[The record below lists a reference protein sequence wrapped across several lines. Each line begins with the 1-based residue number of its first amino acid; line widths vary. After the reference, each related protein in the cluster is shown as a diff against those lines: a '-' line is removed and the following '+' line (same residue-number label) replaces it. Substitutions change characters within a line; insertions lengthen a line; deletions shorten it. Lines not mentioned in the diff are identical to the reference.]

1 MKDTHSAYN
10 TATAIKAKRNQPIS
24 LCAVGALDDR
34 SHLLT
39 FITCLALFFHGHQA
53 SVNRV
58 SLSAVSRAAAVG
70 HNSANTMTAAT
81 EMRMLL
87 ASALSCCMLLLVCP
101 TSVRALYE
109 DQIGKLDWYQQHV
122 GHVQHAH
129 FHHHTIRNTTSL
141 LLASSHSIL
150 AAIRLPPSTA
160 SASSQHTNDLSSL
173 LQWRNR
179 AELGEV
185 VAASHL
191 FPSSLISVFAPSGIV
206 RAHSPSSGG
215 LQWESGTWHHS
226 RPTMLDEV
234 NVQRRGGDFADV
246 LADVTA
252 TVLPLHTDSTS
263 SAASSVA
270 VQYGEQ
276 VRVYDVKEGDE
287 LWRWSG
293 VSGDSSTH
301 QHLLGITVTEG
312 AVHAVS
318 VGDSGQKRVSVTA
331 LDATNAAVKATTH
344 VDMAVAD
351 PLSPQH
357 IHVSQFGFIVVL
369 HQSTNIIDLIHI
381 DSGGQY
387 RTSSSVVGS
396 LLPTEHR
403 TAKSFEL
410 SNDVRFPSRH
420 FLLTSSSAQHV
431 LAVVDGAV
439 SHITS
444 IPSQF
449 HVIPSSSIVS
459 SSSAVWYAAVH
470 VNFAPNKP
478 EIVCN
483 VYRTDSDE
491 PVFSAHRLWHDHG
504 GVQRGWLSVSADAQ
518 TQQRPHARVVLVS
531 DDHTLSYIEDAEW
544 HWDRDE
550 ALSSITAMAWSDL
563 PVDSDIDV
571 GAHSYPGLF
580 ERAALQVRS
589 VYRTVQSLIRTDWM
603 SVFSTSKSL
612 VTVREHTGP
621 LVTDEFGLRKLAIA
635 ATATGKLYA
644 FVSDS
649 GALVW
654 QYPIAKQ
661 GARVWRLEM
670 ISPTVLLVV
679 TEEAGA
685 SFTVHELNALAGTT
699 ISSRVVAPH
708 IETLVVTPYK
718 TRNGQ
723 HIVLLTDADRVYVH
737 PHTAEALALLQP
749 HLHTLFYHHVDLAL
763 NAVTGYAV
771 SAHTA
776 VPTSLS
782 HLQASQVWQL
792 SFPSDVER
800 IASIAESHPFR
811 TVQSAV
817 RVVGGGDGGLLYKYL
832 NPNLLMLATER
843 VDAGGKPLVPS
854 VKKSTDPSVSVYLLD
869 TVSGVVYDKWVH
881 RGAVGPVHCAQ
892 NENLLVYHYYNLNM
906 AHYEMSVIELY
917 EPRDAE
923 SLSLLHA
930 VRSVGSHA
938 APLSSFTEPPP
949 YAIQQAYLF
958 RSAVKSLAVTHTLR
972 GITSAE
978 LLTVLP
984 TDQVL
989 AIPKHLLDPRRPTGE
1004 PSNLDKAEGLIP
1016 YMGELPIQ
1024 AQGVAN
1030 YNRSIAHCRQ
1040 LSTSPALLESTSLV
1054 CAWGVD
1060 VWCSRVTP
1068 SGTFDLLNEEFN
1080 APFLLLTV
1088 TAVIAAIVATRQ
1100 MAKRKEL
1107 HSAWK

>member
-1 MKDTHSAYN
+1 MDV
-10 TATAIKAKRNQPIS
+10 R
-24 LCAVGALDDR
+24 AVPL
-34 SHLLT
+34 
-39 FITCLALFFHGHQA
+39 I
-53 SVNRV
+53 V
-58 SLSAVSRAAAVG
+58 
-70 HNSANTMTAAT
+70 
-81 EMRMLL
+81 
-87 ASALSCCMLLLVCP
+87 ALSCCLLLLICP
-101 TSVRALYE
+101 TPAVALYE

-129 FHHHTIRNTTSL
+129 FHHHSKKNTTSVL
-141 LLASSHSIL
+141 VASSHSIL
-150 AAIRLPPSTA
+150 ASIRLPTTAPS
-160 SASSQHTNDLSSL
+160 SIHSNDLSPL

-191 FPSSLISVFAPSGIV
+191 FPSSLVSVSAPSGIV
-206 RAHSPSSGG
+206 RAHSPSGGG

-226 RPTMLDEV
+226 RPTLLDELS
-234 NVQRRGGDFADV
+234 VQRRGGDFADV

-252 TVLPLHTDSTS
+252 MVLPVPTDGT
-263 SAASSVA
+263 AAAVDSVA
-270 VQYGEQ
+270 VQYGDEI
-276 VRVYDVKEGDE
+276 RVFAVKEGDE

-293 VSGDSSTH
+293 VKGDPSAH
-301 QHLLGITVTEG
+301 QHLLGITVSNG

-318 VGDSGQKRVSVTA
+318 VGDSRQKRVTVTA
-331 LDATNAAVKATTH
+331 LDAANGAVKGTTH
-344 VDMAVAD
+344 VDIAMAD
-351 PLSPQH
+351 PISAQH
-357 IHVSQFGFIVVL
+357 VHISVHGFIAIL
-369 HQSTNIIDLIHI
+369 HQSTSTIDLVHI
-381 DSGGQY
+381 DADGQY
-387 RTSSSVVGS
+387 RTTSSLVGS
-396 LLPTEHR
+396 VLPAEHR
-403 TAKSFEL
+403 TAQSFQL
-410 SNDVRFPSRH
+410 STDVRFPSSH
-420 FLLTSSSAQHV
+420 FLLTSSSSHHV
-431 LAVVDGAV
+431 LAVASGAL
-439 SHITS
+439 SHVVA
-444 IPSQF
+444 IPAQF
-449 HVIPSSSIVS
+449 HVIPSSTPS
-459 SSSAVWYAAVH
+459 SSSSVVWYAAVH
-470 VNFAPNKP
+470 VNFPPAKP

-483 VYRTDSDE
+483 VYRSDSDE
-491 PVFSAHRLWHDHG
+491 PVYSAHRLWHDHG
-504 GVQRGWLSVSADAQ
+504 SVRRGWLSVSSGA
-518 TQQRPHARVVLVS
+518 TQKSHARLLLVS
-531 DDHTLSYIEDAEW
+531 DDHTLSYVEDAEW
-544 HWDRDE
+544 EWDRDE
-550 ALSSITAMAWSDL
+550 ALSSITSLVWSDL
-563 PVDSDIDV
+563 PIDSDIHT
-571 GAHSYPGLF
+571 GATSYPGLL

-589 VYRTVQSLIRTDWM
+589 VYRTVQSLIRTDWTPM
-603 SVFSTSKSL
+603 FGGSKSL
-612 VTVREHTGP
+612 VAVREHTGP

-654 QYPIAKQ
+654 QHHIAKE

-670 ISPTVLLVV
+670 VSPTVLLVV

-685 SFTVHELNALAGTT
+685 SFTVHELDALTGTA
-699 ISSRVVAPH
+699 ISSREVAPH
-708 IETLVVTPYK
+708 LETTVITPYK
-718 TRNGQ
+718 TSNAQ

-737 PHTAEALALLQP
+737 PHTTEALALLQP

-771 SAHTA
+771 SSYST
-776 VPTSLS
+776 VPASLA

-800 IASIAESHPFR
+800 IASLAESNPFR

-832 NPNLLMLATER
+832 NPNLLLLATER
-843 VDAGGKPLVPS
+843 VDAGAKPLVPS
-854 VKKSTDPSVSVYLLD
+854 VKKSTDPSVSMYLLD

-906 AHYEMSVIELY
+906 QHYEVSVIELY

-923 SLSLLHA
+923 SLSLLYA

-938 APLSSFTEPPP
+938 APLSSFNEPPP
-949 YAIQQAYLF
+949 YAIQQSYLF
-958 RSAVKSLAVTHTLR
+958 RSAINALAVTHTLR

-978 LLTVLP
+978 LLAVLP

-1016 YMGELPIQ
+1016 YMGELPIA

-1088 TAVIAAIVATRQ
+1088 TAVIAAIIATRQ